1 MIDTNQAQQL
11 MSGGGNVIDKETVP
25 VERVRVDKETVTEH
39 EQVNETARKK
49 QIELDE
55 SEAGTRT
62 TDRTD
67 R

>member
-1 MIDTNQAQQL
+1 MVLTEER
-11 MSGGGNVIDKETVP
+11 VVVDKETVP
-25 VERVRVDKETVTEH
+25 VERVRVGKETVTEH
-39 EQVNETARKK
+39 EQVNETARKE

-55 SEAGTRT
+55 SETGTGT